1 MSVQK
6 EIEKLDIGE
15 SFTLE
20 GKEYNNIFL
29 RVPGGWI
36 VTHTDSYKYASSVFV
51 SFPAS
56 GW

>member
-1 MSVQK
+1 MNVQK
-6 EIEKLDIGE
+6 EIEKLDVGE

-20 GKEYNNIFL
+20 GEEYDNIFL

-36 VTHTDSYKYASSVFV
+36 VTHTGHYKYASSAFV
-51 SFPAS
+51 PLPAT